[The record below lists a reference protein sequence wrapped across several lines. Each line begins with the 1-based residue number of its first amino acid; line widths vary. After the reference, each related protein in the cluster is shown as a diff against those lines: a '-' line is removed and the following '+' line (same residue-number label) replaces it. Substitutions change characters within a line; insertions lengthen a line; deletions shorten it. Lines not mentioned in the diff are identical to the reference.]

1 MRLWLSIL
9 TLAIALLPRVDVVA
23 QSNSATGSTTGSTEA
38 QLYGQ
43 LDQIVAA
50 EAWDQAIEIVDR
62 LLDLQPQREQELQDY
77 RERLASLAES
87 AESEPAPS
95 QVEILRARGEVFSTR
110 TERRQ
115 RQPEDRFIRD
125 ARDVA
130 VVIVP
135 NVGAVLATEYPIA
148 VQLPDQ
154 YGVDVTFA
162 GAVGETEEVQVTVTL
177 AGGGEQAISQTIPVG
192 GSVAVTRETFVFS
205 SSRVPAP
212 SRVTVEIENGKR
224 RSFPISLPA
233 RNVVI
238 SESRISSL
246 H

>member
-1 MRLWLSIL
+1 MVFRLSIL
-9 TLAIALLPRVDVVA
+9 TLVMALFPVLGVAA
-23 QSNSATGSTTGSTEA
+23 QSDSSTGSTEA
-38 QLYGQ
+38 QLYTR
-43 LDQIVAA
+43 LEQIVEA
-50 EAWDQAIEIVDR
+50 EEWDQAIEIVDR

-77 RERLASLAES
+77 RQRLVSLAES
-87 AESEPAPS
+87 DPAPS

-115 RQPEDRFIRD
+115 RQPEDRFVRD

-135 NVGAVLATEYPIA
+135 DVGPVLATEYPIA

-154 YGVDVTFA
+154 YGVEVALA
-162 GAVGETEEVQVTVTL
+162 GAVGETEEVRVTVTL
-177 AGGGEQAISQTIPVG
+177 SGGGEQAISQTIPVG
-192 GSVAVTRETFVFS
+192 GSVVVTRERFVFS

-212 SRVTVEIENGKR
+212 NRVTVEIEDGNT
-224 RSFPISLPA
+224 RSFPITLPA